1 MIRHIV
7 CFKLKEGESAQKAA
21 DILRS
26 MKGKAPSIL
35 EMEVGVD
42 FLHSPRSCDVVLSVV
57 VSDVM
62 PVSVYPNS
70 KI

>member
-26 MKGKAPSIL
+26 MKGKVPSIL

-42 FLHSPRSCDVVLSVV
+42 FLHSPR
-57 VSDVM
+57 
-62 PVSVYPNS
+62 
-70 KI
+70 